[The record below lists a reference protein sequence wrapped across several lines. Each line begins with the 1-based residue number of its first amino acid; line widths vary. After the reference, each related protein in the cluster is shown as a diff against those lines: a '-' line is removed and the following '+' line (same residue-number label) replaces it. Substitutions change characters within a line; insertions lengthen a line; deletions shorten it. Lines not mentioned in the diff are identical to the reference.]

1 MNKPNLYLWRCHRL
15 SYFAPSG
22 LSWTFQTASKIL
34 CSSGR
39 IFALLLLIIY
49 SAACAHSNTTQK
61 ENKTKTMREEQGVPV
76 VYTALGDS
84 TGVGVG
90 AKQGGGYVARLFERI
105 KREQPQ
111 ARLNNFCVSG
121 ATTEDVLRGQLKS
134 ALNSRP
140 TLITLGIGINDIGH
154 GLTAETFVGNYE
166 EIIKHLK
173 EETSARIV
181 VTNIPDISFAPVV
194 PAYARDET
202 RRRVQL
208 FNEKVH
214 AIAERYDLT
223 VVDIYTE
230 THNVIPKHPE
240 FFSEDGF
247 HPSDAGYEYWAK
259 TMWPTVKS
267 AMNQ

>member
-1 MNKPNLYLWRCHRL
+1 ME
-15 SYFAPSG
+15 
-22 LSWTFQTASKIL
+22 SKMSSKLFHAECIL
-34 CSSGR
+34 T
-39 IFALLLLIIY
+39 LLLLLTY
-49 SAACAHSNTTQK
+49 SAACAHSYPTQK
-61 ENKTKTMREEQGVPV
+61 ENKANMTKEEQRAPV

-90 AKQGGGYVARLFERI
+90 ATQGGGYVARLFERI
-105 KREQPQ
+105 KREQPNS
-111 ARLNNFCVSG
+111 RLTNLCVSG
-121 ATTEDVLRGQLKS
+121 ATTDDVLRGQLKEAIS
-134 ALNSRP
+134 SHP

-154 GLTAETFVGNYE
+154 GLTIETFARNYE
-166 EIIKHLK
+166 EIIKRL
-173 EETSARIV
+173 EESGARIV

-202 RRRVQL
+202 RGRVQL

-214 AIAERYDLT
+214 AIAERYKLM

-230 THNVIPKHPE
+230 THNVIPAHPE

>member
-1 MNKPNLYLWRCHRL
+1 MR
-15 SYFAPSG
+15 
-22 LSWTFQTASKIL
+22 SKVSSKLFHGECIL
-34 CSSGR
+34 T
-39 IFALLLLIIY
+39 LLLLLLNG
-49 SAACAHSNTTQK
+49 AACAHSNPTQK
-61 ENKTKTMREEQGVPV
+61 ENKANMTKEEQRAPV

-105 KREQPQ
+105 RREHSN
-111 ARLNNFCVSG
+111 ARLTNLCVSG
-121 ATTEDVLRGQLKS
+121 ATTDDVLRGQLRAAIS
-134 ALNSRP
+134 SHPNLV
-140 TLITLGIGINDIGH
+140 TLGIGINDIGH
-154 GLTAETFVGNYE
+154 GLSAETFARNYE
-166 EIIKHLK
+166 EIIKRLK
-173 EETSARIV
+173 ETGARII

-202 RRRVQL
+202 RERVNV

-214 AIAERYDLT
+214 TIAERYKLT

-230 THNVIPKHPE
+230 THNVIPTHPE

-267 AMNQ
+267 AIE